1 VPLCRV
7 GMSRTNIA
15 RYLNPW
21 KHKRELEAER
31 QRVVALRRRDGDHC
45 SRCRRPLRFDLTSG
59 HDSGPRIEQVLP
71 AAADATHALDNLCLI
86 HRRCHADGVDH
97 TDEVQERVRR
107 KNEAELF
114 GNSRK
119 RA

>member
-1 VPLCRV
+1 
-7 GMSRTNIA
+7 MSRTTVA

-21 KHKRELEAER
+21 KYKREQEA
-31 QRVVALRRRDGDHC
+31 QRRRVAALRQRDGDQC
-45 SRCRRPLRFDLTSG
+45 SRCRRPLRFDLTPG
-59 HDSGPRIEQVLP
+59 HDSGPKIEQVM
-71 AAADATHALDNLCLI
+71 AAAAGGTDELDNLCLT
-86 HRRCHADGVDH
+86 HRRCHADGANH

-114 GNSRK
+114 VKSRK

>member
-1 VPLCRV
+1 
-7 GMSRTNIA
+7 MSSTVLA

-21 KHKRELEAER
+21 KHKRALEAER
-31 QRVVALRRRDGDHC
+31 KRLAALRHRDGEHC
-45 SRCRRPLRFDLTSG
+45 SRCRRPLRFDLVPG
-59 HDSGPRIEQVLP
+59 HDSGPKVEQVVP
-71 AAADATHALDNLCLI
+71 TSAGGTDELDNFCLT

-97 TDEVQERVRR
+97 TDQVQERVRR

-114 GNSRK
+114 GSSRK

>member
-1 VPLCRV
+1 
-7 GMSRTNIA
+7 MSRTIVA

-21 KHKRELEAER
+21 KYKREQEA
-31 QRVVALRRRDGDHC
+31 QRGRVAALRQRDGDQC
-45 SRCRRPLRFDLTSG
+45 SRCRRPLRFDLTPG
-59 HDSGPRIEQVLP
+59 HDSGAKIEQLLP
-71 AAADATHALDNLCLI
+71 AAAVGTIALENLCLT

>member
-1 VPLCRV
+1 
-7 GMSRTNIA
+7 MSRTIVA

-21 KHKRELEAER
+21 KYKREQEA
-31 QRVVALRRRDGDHC
+31 QRRRVAALRQRDGDQC

-59 HDSGPRIEQVLP
+59 HDSGPKIEQT
-71 AAADATHALDNLCLI
+71 AAGAADALDNLCLT
-86 HRRCHADGVDH
+86 HRRCHADGANH

-114 GNSRK
+114 VKSRR

>member
-1 VPLCRV
+1 
-7 GMSRTNIA
+7 MSRSILA

-21 KHKRELEAER
+21 KYKRALEAER
-31 QRVVALRRRDGDHC
+31 QRLAALRQRDGDHC
-45 SRCRRPLRFDLTSG
+45 SRCRRPLRFDLTPG
-59 HDSGPRIEQVLP
+59 HDSGPKIEQVMP
-71 AAADATHALDNLCLI
+71 AQAGGTDELGNLCLT

-97 TDEVQERVRR
+97 TEQVQERVRR